1 MRVPTATYIKQKVR
15 AIRAINETM
24 QKPNSIPNDYTIT
37 AVAIMTILEVCRFF
51 LFLIFKLIHSWTER
65 KRETYAKQCL
75 AGEPTAW
82 AIHKQGLDKMIQ
94 SRGGIQ
100 NLDLEGAA
108 PRTVSWFVAPLTIF
122 FATCLI

>member
-1 MRVPTATYIKQKVR
+1 M
-15 AIRAINETM
+15 
-24 QKPNSIPNDYTIT
+24 
-37 AVAIMTILEVCRFF
+37 
-51 LFLIFKLIHSWTER
+51 
-65 KRETYAKQCL
+65 QCL

-108 PRTVSWFVAPLTIF
+108 PRTVSWFVAPLTTSLDFPLLDRILV
-122 FATCLI
+122 THLSSCNHLILQPNYPQG